1 MLSYALAIAVG
12 LSSLVLFLTAFLMP
26 KIHRQDDFLW
36 SGVGLFYAIVL
47 WFCATNIHGA
57 VLLGQLAAVALLCS
71 YTWQVVTL
79 RKVIAE
85 PEEPNLAASFSFTGF
100 FGKLL
105 NRSSESDSSETSI
118 SEETS
123 ASEEES
129 SDTDTKGEEVSE
141 TEDSSTE
148 TEDVTSET
156 ATEDSSTE
164 TVETISETEDSLDD
178 SESLDTGD
186 ITSEIE
192 DSPDNSVTES
202 TVLEAGDS
210 EDSMETIETKI
221 DEIFQEKDITETDSN
236 FEIEDS
242 TADTDTDDLTSK
254 EVESSNWE
262 NELSNWDKEESS
274 SQENQE
280 SVDNKKITL
289 EELVSLESNKG
300 EESTETTNDESQPSA
315 SDRQTPIDQD

>member
-129 SDTDTKGEEVSE
+129 SDTDTKGQEVSA
-141 TEDSSTE
+141 TEDI
-148 TEDVTSET
+148 TSET
-156 ATEDSSTE
+156 ATEDSPAE
-164 TVETISETEDSLDD
+164 TVETISETEDPLND

-192 DSPDNSVTES
+192 DSPDITES

-221 DEIFQEKDITETDSN
+221 DEIFQEKDVTETDSN

-242 TADTDTDDLTSK
+242 TVDTDTEDLTSK

-300 EESTETTNDESQPSA
+300 EESTETTNDESQPSG
-315 SDRQTPIDQD
+315 SDQKTPIDRD